1 MSKPVFI
8 GIDIATENL
17 RAVVIDEIG
26 IALAS
31 SNHPLAPVISGAGN
45 SKTQDFSSWITAID
59 SVLREISNKC
69 KQLEL
74 NPQSLSI

>member
-31 SNHPLAPVISGAGN
+31 SNHPLAPVVSGAGN

-59 SVLREISNKC
+59 SVLREKGRVNAGGY
-69 KQLEL
+69 
-74 NPQSLSI
+74 

>member
-31 SNHPLAPVISGAGN
+31 SNHP
-45 SKTQDFSSWITAID
+45 
-59 SVLREISNKC
+59 
-69 KQLEL
+69 
-74 NPQSLSI
+74 